1 MPLKK
6 RRILCAETHEDTCSL
21 LTLILEKQG
30 HEVKKGDSIAQCL
43 KLARTEEFDLY
54 LLDDSYPDG
63 SSIELCKRLRA
74 IDPQTPILFFSSA
87 CFEKDIRQ
95 GMEAGAQAYLTKP
108 LDVKQFIQVV
118 DEILEQESGV
128 KEQGSVPAGKH

>member
-21 LTLILEKQG
+21 LTLILERQG

-43 KLARTEEFDLY
+43 ELARTEEFDLY

-87 CFEKDIRQ
+87 SFERDVRR
-95 GMEAGAQAYLTKP
+95 GLEAGAQAYLTKP
-108 LDVKQFIQVV
+108 GDILQVAQTIKALLKSHSS
-118 DEILEQESGV
+118 DTTYTDFDNSRG
-128 KEQGSVPAGKH
+128 